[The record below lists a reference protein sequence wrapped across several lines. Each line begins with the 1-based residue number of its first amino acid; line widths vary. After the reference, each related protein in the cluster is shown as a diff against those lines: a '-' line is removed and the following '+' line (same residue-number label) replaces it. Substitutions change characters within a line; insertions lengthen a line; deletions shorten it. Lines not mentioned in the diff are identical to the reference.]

1 MNMSRTNPGFSL
13 IELMTVLLITG
24 LLLTLAWP
32 SYQSHVRRGHRVE
45 AATALME
52 AQHFMERHYA
62 VQGRYTTATGTAP
75 ALPLRLQTVP
85 AQGTVRYRLK
95 LESGGGQLHAAR
107 RPARWLGRRCLW
119 QPHPGE
125 HRGQGPH
132 RQWLDRAA
140 VLAMNALPQRL
151 TSSTRFL
158 KSSRSSKL
166 R

>member
-1 MNMSRTNPGFSL
+1 MKISRTNPGFSL

-52 AQHFMERHYA
+52 AQHFMERYYA
-62 VQGRYTTATGTAP
+62 VQGRYTTATGSAP

-95 LESGGGQLHAAR
+95 LEGVEAGKYTLHADPHDAL
-107 RPARWLGRRCLW
+107 AVDACGSLTLASTGAKGRTGSGLTVQQCW
-119 QPHPGE
+119 Q
-125 HRGQGPH
+125 
-132 RQWLDRAA
+132 
-140 VLAMNALPQRL
+140 
-151 TSSTRFL
+151 
-158 KSSRSSKL
+158 
-166 R
+166 

>member
-95 LESGGGQLHAAR
+95 LEKVEAGSYTLHADPQDGLAGD
-107 RPARWLGRRCLW
+107 ACGSLTLASTGAKGRTGSGLSVAQCW
-119 QPHPGE
+119 Q
-125 HRGQGPH
+125 
-132 RQWLDRAA
+132 
-140 VLAMNALPQRL
+140 
-151 TSSTRFL
+151 
-158 KSSRSSKL
+158 
-166 R
+166 